1 MARDLYEVLGVS
13 KKATDEEIK
22 KAHRKLVR
30 QYHPDRNP
38 GDAEAEERF
47 KEVQEAYDVLS
58 DPEKRKE
65 YDSGGIFGMGGGGNP
80 FGDQAGGFPGD
91 IGDIF
96 STIFSRGGGPGGGQP
111 IRGRDLETDV
121 RISFDDAMN
130 GTQIS
135 VTIPKSETCPTCSG
149 TGAKPG
155 TTSQTCPACQGRGI
169 DAQGQGFFSI
179 SQPCP
184 TCHGNGQII
193 PDPCGTCGG
202 SGRTQQTKRYR
213 VNVPAGVK
221 DGARIRVA
229 RKGEAGERGA
239 PSGDLFVTVQ
249 VSPSPI
255 FKRLDDGNLEV
266 EVPISVTEAIRGGT
280 IEVPTL
286 KGTKRIRVA
295 PGTQNGTIQRLK
307 GEGPPKTGGRGK
319 GARGDI
325 RYRLGVTVPR
335 DLNDEQRKAVDQLAD
350 SLNGVDPRSE
360 LLAKARSSSGGG
372 SK

>member
-1 MARDLYEVLGVS
+1 
-13 KKATDEEIK
+13 
-22 KAHRKLVR
+22 
-30 QYHPDRNP
+30 
-38 GDAEAEERF
+38 
-47 KEVQEAYDVLS
+47 
-58 DPEKRKE
+58 
-65 YDSGGIFGMGGGGNP
+65 
-80 FGDQAGGFPGD
+80 
-91 IGDIF
+91 
-96 STIFSRGGGPGGGQP
+96 
-111 IRGRDLETDV
+111 
-121 RISFDDAMN
+121 MN

-149 TGAKPG
+149 TGARPG

-169 DAQGQGFFSI
+169 DSQGQGFFSI

-202 SGRTQQTKRYR
+202 TGRTQQTKRYR

-229 RKGEAGERGA
+229 GKGEAGERGA

-249 VSPSPI
+249 VSPSPV

-286 KGTKRIRVA
+286 RGTKRIRVG
-295 PGTQNGTIQRLK
+295 PGTQTGSIQRLK
-307 GEGPPKTGGRGK
+307 GEGPPKTGSRNK

-325 RYRLGVTVPR
+325 RYRLNVIVPK
-335 DLNDEQRKAVDQLAD
+335 DLTDEQRKAVDQLAE

-360 LLAKARSSSGGG
+360 LLSRARSSSGGG
-372 SK
+372 S